1 MTLLLQMLE
10 IRIVKIIQDVLLRL
24 NISLNECRGQCY
36 DGASVMQGIRSG
48 VATQILKLQPKAL
61 YTHCYGHSLNL
72 ACQDMVRNIK
82 QLRDA
87 LESTHELSKLLKYS
101 AKRKAEYL
109 RLQHEISPSQPGFC
123 NLRPTRWTVRASSL
137 QSVLD
142 NFDVLQQSLE
152 SLAEMSSRDPEMSA
166 RCAGLI
172 AQFSSFSFLFGVF
185 LGSRLFSL
193 ADNLS
198 TSLQSKKLSAAEA
211 QELACLTIRSLQQ
224 LRSDASFQSFWS
236 DLEKEREQLDINLP
250 NPPRRRKR
258 PSRFEDGNATP
269 HFPCSAEEH
278 FRAIYFEAV
287 DTISSCI

>member
-152 SLAEMSSRDPEMSA
+152 SLAEMSSRDPEISA
-166 RCAGLI
+166 RCA
-172 AQFSSFSFLFGVF
+172 
-185 LGSRLFSL
+185 
-193 ADNLS
+193 
-198 TSLQSKKLSAAEA
+198 
-211 QELACLTIRSLQQ
+211 
-224 LRSDASFQSFWS
+224 QSFWS
-236 DLEKEREQLDINLP
+236 DLEKKREQLDINLP